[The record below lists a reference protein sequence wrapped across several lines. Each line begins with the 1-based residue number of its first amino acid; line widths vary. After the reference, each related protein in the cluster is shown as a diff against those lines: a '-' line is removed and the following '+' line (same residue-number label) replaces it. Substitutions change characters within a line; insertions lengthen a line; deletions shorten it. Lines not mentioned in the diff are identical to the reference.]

1 MIAGLRSLTHITPQP
16 GVSMGSSEL
25 FGISGFFR
33 RARTLQGDIV
43 FIYLVLSC
51 MESLLNDSTVN
62 EFKNRTKKIDK
73 LTKGTKGFFNFLSL
87 LSVFHVESHIE
98 KSLKK
103 ED

>member
-1 MIAGLRSLTHITPQP
+1 
-16 GVSMGSSEL
+16 
-25 FGISGFFR
+25 
-33 RARTLQGDIV
+33 
-43 FIYLVLSC
+43 

-62 EFKNRTKKIDK
+62 EFIKRTKKIDK